1 MYVTRMAGKVPNFMA
16 FLKTSEKHGQN
27 THTQTMN
34 KYNVYV
40 TSIQPATNKLLLC
53 LYCMYQMSYCS
64 TAFYKP
70 HCVNASGPATNKYFF
85 NHQSVPLHLFGTKL
99 GMYVLDWSKTSGV
112 MRKYNVGHTH
122 RQQSI
127 LPPACTPDLV

>member
-1 MYVTRMAGKVPNFMA
+1 MDR
-16 FLKTSEKHGQN
+16 

-70 HCVNASGPATNKYFF
+70 HCVNTSGLATNKYFLIINLSPF
-85 NHQSVPLHLFGTKL
+85 IYLEQNLACMFWIGQRHQEL
-99 GMYVLDWSKTSGV
+99 
-112 MRKYNVGHTH
+112 
-122 RQQSI
+122 
-127 LPPACTPDLV
+127 